1 MLLSLRVTWHL
12 LDCTLQWSSHR
23 PTHCMLG
30 ASRCFAFLLQSTAV
44 FHTKTIYRAHFQK
57 GHLSAPLC
65 PSCLLPWEGLGLF
78 YFQRKG
84 PRSHCFPPTSSLL
97 SPSATLLQHFL
108 YVRALLTHT
117 HSILHTGGIS
127 HRASVGTTLQLSQP
141 PWRLQQRC
149 CWHKGL
155 PLDSVTD
162 VT

>member
-1 MLLSLRVTWHL
+1 MAFTRLHTPMILTQTHTLHAGSIQMFRLS
-12 LDCTLQWSSHR
+12 
-23 PTHCMLG
+23 
-30 ASRCFAFLLQSTAV
+30 LQSTAV

-57 GHLSAPLC
+57 GHLSASSVSQL
-65 PSCLLPWEGLGLF
+65 STPWEGLGLF

-141 PWRLQQRC
+141 P
-149 CWHKGL
+149 
-155 PLDSVTD
+155 
-162 VT
+162 